1 MVLQEFL
8 LASARGVLTMLC
20 TVERKREMPRVVN
33 DAMTAALGR
42 LRSKDIQV
50 RGVSIDC
57 SSALGAELRMGVV
70 NFLWRRT
77 DRRWLSSRLT
87 AGGACEQAPAFCH
100 VIAKEESFNIFEQHD
115 GGFIERRWLWRATA
129 KWLRCG
135 YARPAAISTDGAH
148 QADS

>member
-70 NFLWRRT
+70 NFLWRHT
-77 DRRWLSSRLT
+77 GRRWLSSQAP

-100 VIAKEESFNIFEQHD
+100 VIARRKGESCLLSSHPASS
-115 GGFIERRWLWRATA
+115 RW
-129 KWLRCG
+129 G
-135 YARPAAISTDGAH
+135 E
-148 QADS
+148 